1 MLRQKKEKKSIQEHR
16 SINLLL
22 ALKFLLKMSS
32 ILNEL
37 KQEIKETTKY
47 FKFLI
52 EAQKKKKEDQNHRS
66 LQRET
71 GSQIRAPILRKE
83 AGGKIKVEK
92 L

>member
-1 MLRQKKEKKSIQEHR
+1 
-16 SINLLL
+16 
-22 ALKFLLKMSS
+22 MSS

-52 EAQKKKKEDQNHRS
+52 EAQKKKKKEDQNQRS

>member
-1 MLRQKKEKKSIQEHR
+1 MLRQKKGKEIHPGAQINKSTFSFKISTKNVFNFERVKTRNKRNNEILQISHR
-16 SINLLL
+16 S
-22 ALKFLLKMSS
+22 S
-32 ILNEL
+32 
-37 KQEIKETTKY
+37 
-47 FKFLI
+47 
-52 EAQKKKKEDQNHRS
+52 KKKKKNQRS

>member
-1 MLRQKKEKKSIQEHR
+1 
-16 SINLLL
+16 
-22 ALKFLLKMSS
+22 MSS

-52 EAQKKKKEDQNHRS
+52 EAQKKKKKEDQNQGS

-71 GSQIRAPILRKE
+71 GSQIRAPILREE

>member
-1 MLRQKKEKKSIQEHR
+1 
-16 SINLLL
+16 
-22 ALKFLLKMSS
+22 MSS

-52 EAQKKKKEDQNHRS
+52 EAQKKKKKEDQNQRS

-71 GSQIRAPILRKE
+71 GSQICAPILRKE

>member
-1 MLRQKKEKKSIQEHR
+1 
-16 SINLLL
+16 
-22 ALKFLLKMSS
+22 MSS

-52 EAQKKKKEDQNHRS
+52 EDPKKKKEDQNQRS

>member
-1 MLRQKKEKKSIQEHR
+1 
-16 SINLLL
+16 
-22 ALKFLLKMSS
+22 MSS

-52 EAQKKKKEDQNHRS
+52 EAQKKKKRRPES
-66 LQRET
+66 TISSTISQRET

>member
-1 MLRQKKEKKSIQEHR
+1 
-16 SINLLL
+16 
-22 ALKFLLKMSS
+22 MSS

-52 EAQKKKKEDQNHRS
+52 EAQKKKKKNQRS

-71 GSQIRAPILRKE
+71 GSQIRAPILREE

>member
-1 MLRQKKEKKSIQEHR
+1 MIEIVKTKREKKSIQEHR

-52 EAQKKKKEDQNHRS
+52 EAQKKKKRRPESTISSTRNRKPNTCTHFEERS
-66 LQRET
+66 R
-71 GSQIRAPILRKE
+71 RKN
-83 AGGKIKVEK
+83 
-92 L
+92 